1 MFILAIDQGT
11 TGTTSVIFDD
21 KNRVVK
27 KAYRE
32 FMQIY
37 PQPGWVEHNPL
48 EIWETVEDTVA
59 DLLTGFTGKISA
71 VGLTNQRETTVLW
84 DKTTG
89 KPVHNAIVWQCRRT
103 ARICEEFRSH
113 EKTIR
118 EKTGL
123 PLDPYFSGTKL
134 KWLLENQND
143 RPIENLIFG
152 TIDTWLIWKLT
163 NGEVHATDYTNASRT
178 MLFNIKEKI
187 WDRDLLDL
195 FGIPD
200 SLLPEVKNSADDY
213 GKIKS
218 IPGLEDIPVCGVAG
232 DQHAALFGQKCFTTG
247 QAKNTYGTGC
257 FLLVNT
263 GANLIHTASGL
274 LTTLAVDGQGRPCY
288 ALEGSIFI
296 AGAVIQWLRDE
307 LRIITDAGETENA
320 ALSVGDNGG
329 VYFVPAF
336 VGLGA
341 PHWDSK
347 ARGTITGLTRGS
359 TRDHIIRAALES
371 MAYQTYDV
379 INIME
384 KEAGIQI
391 DRLSVDGGATV
402 NEFLMQFQ
410 ADILNRTV
418 ARPAMA
424 ELTALGAGT
433 IAGLQFGIWK
443 DVDELLS
450 YRGTEKIYTPAMHDA
465 YREKLL
471 AGWQQAVR
479 KTRTE

>member
-1 MFILAIDQGT
+1 MYILAIDQGT

-21 KNRVVK
+21 HNRVVK

-37 PQPGWVEHNPL
+37 PQPGWVEHDPL
-48 EIWETVEDTVA
+48 DIWQTVVDTVA
-59 DLLTGFTGKISA
+59 DLLTGFTGKISV

-89 KPVHNAIVWQCRRT
+89 KPVYNAIVWQCRRT
-103 ARICEEFRSH
+103 AKICDAYRSH
-113 EKTIR
+113 EQTIR

-134 KWLLENQND
+134 YWLLENVKD
-143 RPIENLIFG
+143 YRIENLLFG
-152 TIDTWLIWKLT
+152 TIDTWLIWNLT
-163 NGEVHATDYTNASRT
+163 DGAVHATDYTNASRT
-178 MLFNIKEKI
+178 MLFNIKEKV
-187 WDRDLLDL
+187 WDRELLDL
-195 FGIPD
+195 FNIPE
-200 SLLPEVKNSADDY
+200 SLLPEVKNSAGDY
-213 GKIKS
+213 GTIKS
-218 IPGLEDIPVCGVAG
+218 IPGIKDVQICGIAG
-232 DQHAALFGQKCFTTG
+232 DQQSALFGQKCFTTG

-263 GANLIHTASGL
+263 GEHLIHSASGL
-274 LTTLAVDGQGRPCY
+274 LTTLAVGGQGRPCY

-307 LRIITDAGETENA
+307 LRTIADAGETESA
-320 ALSVGDNGG
+320 ALSVTDNGG

-341 PHWDSK
+341 PHWDAK
-347 ARGTITGLTRGS
+347 ARGIITGLTRGS
-359 TRDHIIRAALES
+359 TREHIIRAALES
-371 MAYQTYDV
+371 LAYQTYDV
-379 INIME
+379 INVME
-384 KEAGIQI
+384 KEAGVKI
-391 DRLSVDGGATV
+391 DRLSVDGGATA

-410 ADILNRTV
+410 ADILNRPV
-418 ARPAMA
+418 VRPEMA
-424 ELTALGAGT
+424 ELTALGAAT
-433 IAGLQFGIWK
+433 IAGLHFGIWK
-443 DVDELLS
+443 DADELLQ
-450 YRGTEKIYTPAMHDA
+450 YRGTEKIYTPALDHAD
-465 YREKLL
+465 RNTLL